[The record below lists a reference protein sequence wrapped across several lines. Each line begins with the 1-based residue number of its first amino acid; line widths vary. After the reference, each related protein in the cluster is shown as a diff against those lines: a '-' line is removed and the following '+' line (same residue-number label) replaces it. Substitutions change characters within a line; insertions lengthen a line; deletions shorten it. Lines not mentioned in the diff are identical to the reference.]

1 MCLVNAISKIDGSAS
16 KIQSKN
22 NNENNSKLE
31 TAGKNIGKDEMN
43 KIEKIQ
49 LANISIIRWQS

>member
-49 LANISIIRWQS
+49 LANISIIR